1 MIEILSKTKDGL
13 VKLEVKNKNSANAS
27 KVYYYQFPDL
37 ETWNGFYFS
46 NSYPKSKQDTYNRT
60 IRMSIL
66 NKIKGYLIPQPDMP
80 ITINNNSEQSNMEI
94 VY

>member
-1 MIEILSKTKDGL
+1 MITILSKTKDGL
-13 VKLEVKNKNSANAS
+13 VKLEVKNKNSS

-46 NSYPKSKQDTYNRT
+46 NSYPINGQTYNRT

-66 NKIKGYLIPQPDMP
+66 NKIKGYLVPEPKMP
-80 ITINNNSEQSNMEI
+80 IAVNSNSEQSGREI

>member
-1 MIEILSKTKDGL
+1 MISILSKNSDGL
-13 VKLEVKNKNSANAS
+13 VKLEVKNKNSSSAS

-46 NSYPKSKQDTYNRT
+46 NSYPIKGNTYNRT
-60 IRMSIL
+60 IRMNIL
-66 NKIKGYLIPQPDMP
+66 TKIKDYLVSQPDMP
-80 ITINNNSEQSNMEI
+80 IITNNNSEFNQEI

>member
-1 MIEILSKTKDGL
+1 MISILSKNSDGL
-13 VKLEVKNKNSANAS
+13 VKLEVKNKNSS

-46 NSYPKSKQDTYNRT
+46 NSYPIKGNTYNRT
-60 IRMSIL
+60 IRMNIL
-66 NKIKGYLIPQPDMP
+66 TKIKGYLVPQPDMP
-80 ITINNNSEQSNMEI
+80 IITNNSEFNQEI